1 MENIPSSVAAGNA
14 FDDSESAA
22 ILKRSTTWVDYQ
34 SPFYEPSESEVEL
47 DRWIS
52 QRLSKTPEL
61 WIPPPLRKVGEEVFQ
76 RSVLRYFPETEELVL
91 VETSEVA
98 SVFEPVPYSFAN
110 EPVAFCGETV
120 TLQIGNQDVVVKHK
134 ISGGA
139 IPNHAGGGKR
149 GKITRLSKASIKRMK
164 LASRNVPEGAFQA
177 FVTLTYPDD
186 FPTDGLKVKRD
197 LSVFRKWLKRRG
209 IGAFWFLEFQKRGAP
224 HYHLF
229 LSSYPLGGVQAVAKA
244 WFRIV
249 GSRDPKHLAW
259 HLGQLSGR
267 SCLEYVRKPHVASYY
282 ATKYAAKQEQKDVPA
297 DYANVG
303 RFWGMFGAIR
313 PVWRFVVGH
322 GSHCGKVTKDLVNNF
337 RCSFDDRAKQA
348 YWLQKTFVSTV
359 MWGGAVELSDIM
371 AFVKWTPF

>member
-1 MENIPSSVAAGNA
+1 
-14 FDDSESAA
+14 
-22 ILKRSTTWVDYQ
+22 
-34 SPFYEPSESEVEL
+34 
-47 DRWIS
+47 
-52 QRLSKTPEL
+52 
-61 WIPPPLRKVGEEVFQ
+61 
-76 RSVLRYFPETEELVL
+76 
-91 VETSEVA
+91 
-98 SVFEPVPYSFAN
+98 
-110 EPVAFCGETV
+110 
-120 TLQIGNQDVVVKHK
+120 
-134 ISGGA
+134 
-139 IPNHAGGGKR
+139 
-149 GKITRLSKASIKRMK
+149 
-164 LASRNVPEGAFQA
+164 
-177 FVTLTYPDD
+177 
-186 FPTDGLKVKRD
+186 
-197 LSVFRKWLKRRG
+197 
-209 IGAFWFLEFQKRGAP
+209 LEFQKRGAP

-322 GSHCGKVTKDLVNNF
+322 GSQCGKVTKDLVNNF

-359 MWGGAVELSDIM
+359 MWGGAAELSDIM

>member
-1 MENIPSSVAAGNA
+1 MESMPSNVAAGNV
-14 FDDSESAA
+14 FDDDQSTV
-22 ILKRSTTWVDYQ
+22 ILSRSTGACASDLHYVPTRVEVAIDSWVHRR
-34 SPFYEPSESEVEL
+34 FVKTSEL
-47 DRWIS
+47 
-52 QRLSKTPEL
+52 RLPVPKKP
-61 WIPPPLRKVGEEVFQ
+61 KQVF
-76 RSVLRYFPETEELVL
+76 RYIPETEELGL
-91 VETSEVA
+91 VA
-98 SVFEPVPYSFAN
+98 SGGFVASH

-120 TLQIGNQDVVVKHK
+120 TLQIGAQDVVVKHR

-149 GKITRLSKASIKRMK
+149 GKITKLSKASIKRMK

-177 FVTLTYPDD
+177 FLTLTYPDD

-209 IGAFWFLEFQKRGAP
+209 IGAFWFLEFQARGAP
-224 HYHLF
+224 HFHLF
-229 LSSYPLGGVQAVAKA
+229 LSSYPMGSVQAVAKA

-249 GSRDPKHLAW
+249 GSGDPKHLAW

-297 DYANVG
+297 AYANVG
-303 RFWGMFGAIR
+303 RFWGMFGSIR

-322 GSHCGKVTKDLVNNF
+322 GSHCGKVTKDMVNNF
-337 RCSFDDRAKQA
+337 RCGFDDRAM
-348 YWLQKTFVSTV
+348 QKHWVNKLFVSTV
-359 MWGGAVELSDIM
+359 MWGVVDELDALMS
-371 AFVKWTPF
+371 FVKWTPF

>member
-14 FDDSESAA
+14 FDDFTALCTAAAGNVFFDFESGRRWFRNAVFG
-22 ILKRSTTWVDYQ
+22 KNTVSQ
-34 SPFYEPSESEVEL
+34 CEVEI
-47 DRWIS
+47 DEWVVS
-52 QRLSKTPEL
+52 RLSRPREL
-61 WIPPPLRKVGEEVFQ
+61 QLPKPVGF
-76 RSVLRYFPETEELVL
+76 
-91 VETSEVA
+91 VA
-98 SVFEPVPYSFAN
+98 SYAPVP
-110 EPVAFCGETV
+110 FCGETV
-120 TLQIGNQDVVVKHK
+120 TLQIGSQDVVVKHK
-134 ISGGA
+134 ISGGS

-149 GKITRLSKASIKRMK
+149 GRITRLSKASIKRMK

-322 GSHCGKVTKDLVNNF
+322 GSQCGKVTKDLVNNF

-359 MWGGAVELSDIM
+359 MWGGAAELSDIM
-371 AFVKWTPF
+371 AFVKWTPS